1 MIPGVFSAD
10 FIFVQLRRKQ
20 CYIYLANF
28 STNSAILI
36 MTIPA
41 VSGAL
46 KAFIK
51 SEKLTDGNEWICDG
65 CKKKVHV
72 RTLLK

>member
-1 MIPGVFSAD
+1 M
-10 FIFVQLRRKQ
+10 
-20 CYIYLANF
+20 
-28 STNSAILI
+28 I
-36 MTIPA
+36 MTT

-46 KAFIK
+46 RAFIK

-72 RTLLK
+72 RTLLEYFNTAPITLQNHQVLPQHAMQSII